1 MGVYFVIDV
10 SLVHG
15 HYGKAP
21 GRETAGDQPRART
34 ETGGSRR

>member
-1 MGVYFVIDV
+1 MGVYFVIDG

-21 GRETAGDQPRART
+21 GRTQAGDQSRART